1 VSDRVPRY
9 ARHDCY
15 ECGRVFDLRDAEDG
29 AEWATGH
36 DCDPDLLELIHHE
49 PATRHPLQYAVPLEL
64 GRVVATPAAQAQLEA
79 DPAQVLRD
87 SAAELLQRHE
97 LHDWGTLDEHD
108 REQNLRALV
117 EGLRV
122 MSVYPDEVAGGPL
135 WIITEADRSST
146 CILQPGDY

>member
-1 VSDRVPRY
+1 MGDR
-9 ARHDCY
+9 ATCL
-15 ECGRVFDLRDAEDG
+15 ECGRVFDLLHGEDA

-49 PATRHPLQYAVPLEL
+49 PATRHPLPYAVPLEL
-64 GRVVATPAAQAQLEA
+64 GRVGATPAAMAQLDA

-87 SAAELLQRHE
+87 SATELLQRHE
-97 LHDWGTLDEHD
+97 LHDWGTLCAED
-108 REQNLRALV
+108 REQNLLALV

-122 MSVYPDEVAGGPL
+122 MSVYPVEVAGGPL

>member
-1 VSDRVPRY
+1 MSNRRRPVEHVP
-9 ARHDCY
+9 A
-15 ECGRVFDLRDAEDG
+15 V
-29 AEWATGH
+29 T
-36 DCDPDLLELIHHE
+36 
-49 PATRHPLQYAVPLEL
+49 HPLPFAEPLQL
-64 GRVVATPAAQAQLEA
+64 GRVVATPAALAQLEA
-79 DPAQVLRD
+79 DPLQQLRD

-108 REQNLRALV
+108 HAQNLRALV

-122 MSVYPDEVAGGPL
+122 FSVYPDEVAGGPL